1 MADFI
6 GCARTNYFK
15 VKDMDAF
22 KAILSR
28 IVSEEKIELF
38 VNDTNPE
45 LVGFGCSAP
54 IYGILPQGCECEED
68 ADTNMDDLVA
78 ELQNVV
84 SDDDAIIITEVEREK
99 LNYVAG
105 GAYII
110 TSKGSRYCNIQNIA
124 IQTAQE
130 MLGHPMWETE
140 CNY

>member
-28 IVSEEKIELF
+28 IVSEDEIEF
-38 VNDTNPE
+38 FTSDENPE

-54 IYGILPQGCECEED
+54 IYGILPKDCKREED
-68 ADTNMDDLVA
+68 VDTNMDELAA

-84 SDDDAIIITEVEREK
+84 ADDDAIIITEVGHEK

-110 TSKGSRYCNIQNIA
+110 TSKDFQYRNIQNIA

-130 MLGHPMWETE
+130 MLGCPMWETE
-140 CNY
+140 YNY